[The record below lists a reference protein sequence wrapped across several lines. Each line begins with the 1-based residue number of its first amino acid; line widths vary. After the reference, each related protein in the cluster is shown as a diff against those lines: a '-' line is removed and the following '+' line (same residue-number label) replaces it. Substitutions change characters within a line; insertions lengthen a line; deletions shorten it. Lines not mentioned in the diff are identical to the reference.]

1 MGMFD
6 NIMLDEFTMLDE
18 GEQAE
23 KYLSNKREKKYEEMD
38 KDRRYTSTSPY
49 SYSGDKRGYGTD
61 PTRHV
66 NKNPVHDK
74 GKSLADLRTRYNDV
88 MPSKKSKSEEKYEKA
103 LKTATDQGKKAEEMA
118 DKAVKASINKRD
130 RSDWGAAYDA
140 AKRHQRRHPKTESAL
155 MLIAS
160 YDSEF
165 AY

>member
-1 MGMFD
+1 MSMFD
-6 NIMLDEFTMLDE
+6 NIVLDEFTMLDE

-38 KDRRYTSTSPY
+38 KDRKYTSASGY
-49 SYSGDKRGYGTD
+49 SSVNKRGYGTN

-66 NKNPVHDK
+66 NNNPAYDR

-103 LKTATDQGKKAEEMA
+103 LKTATDQATKAEKMA
-118 DKAVKASINKRD
+118 DKAVTGVNKRD

-155 MLIAS
+155 ALIDG
-160 YDSEF
+160 YESEF